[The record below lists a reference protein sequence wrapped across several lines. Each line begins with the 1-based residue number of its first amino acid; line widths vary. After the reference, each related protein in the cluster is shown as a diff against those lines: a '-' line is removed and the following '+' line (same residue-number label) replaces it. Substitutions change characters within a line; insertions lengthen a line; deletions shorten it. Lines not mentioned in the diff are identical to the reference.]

1 MARSAKKC
9 YFIDASLHEKVLRAQ
24 KEKSRK
30 PIKTH
35 SRRSTVIPA
44 MVGLV
49 MAVHN
54 GRAHVPVLVVESMV
68 GEKLGVF
75 APTRTFHGH
84 AGNKKADKKK

>member
-9 YFIDASLHEKVLRAQ
+9 YFIDASLHDKVLQAQ

-30 PIKTH
+30 PIRTH
-35 SRRSTVIPA
+35 SRRSTVTPE

-49 MAVHN
+49 IAIHN
-54 GRAHVPVLVVESMV
+54 GRNFVPILMVEGMV

-75 APTRTFHGH
+75 APTRTYHGH
-84 AGNKKADKKK
+84 AGNKKTDKKK